1 MARLGA
7 FSVALLCVC
16 LAGHAEDA
24 RDRSSLT
31 FWPRPL
37 SAPVLPLGAREAASS
52 PAPGTRDGTAELGGS
67 DDAPQP
73 ESREELT
80 AAVAAQLD
88 AIEAEQA
95 RNGDRSPE
103 LIGALSSLA
112 FTYQKLG
119 DHGSAE
125 AALQHAI
132 DIARINFGLHSLDQ
146 ADAVESLVSSREI
159 RGDHGGAAEKR
170 RYLRELVGRNFYD
183 PRVVGILTEMAE
195 QEMDNA
201 RRLIGVPA
209 PFQIGISSGGADG
222 YSLPTYAGEGGTPP
236 TPSLAAVHA
245 ARSDYVAAIQAAVRT
260 QTGNTADVFA
270 LEDALSNTVY
280 FELAHPEILG
290 PGHRRSAWTSNGGG
304 PPWYPTISFAGAQV
318 LRHKALDSMSFR
330 RAPLDV
336 AKDLIAL
343 ADWYLVFGSF
353 QAGSMTRSYGPAL
366 DTYKMARDLL
376 VNSEVS
382 REAIDELLS
391 PEVPPAVP
399 VLPDSIVGT
408 VHDRVLRGYIDA
420 SVDITRFGD
429 VKRMEV
435 IARSPAA
442 TKDVEEQLRRYVGQR
457 TFRPRFVNG
466 ELARSDRFAARFY
479 FD

>member
-1 MARLGA
+1 MARLGV

-24 RDRSSLT
+24 RDLSSLT
-31 FWPRPL
+31 FWPQPL

-52 PAPGTRDGTAELGGS
+52 PTTAARDGRGELGRHE
-67 DDAPQP
+67 DAPQP
-73 ESREELT
+73 QSREELT

-112 FTYQKLG
+112 FTYQQLG
-119 DHGSAE
+119 EHASAE

-132 DIARINFGLHSLDQ
+132 EIARINFGLHSLDQ
-146 ADAVESLVSSREI
+146 ADAVESLVSSRET
-159 RGDHGGAAEKR
+159 RGDYGGAAENR
-170 RYLRELVGRNFYD
+170 RYLRELVGRNFHD
-183 PRVVGILTEMAE
+183 PRVVGILTEMAR

-201 RRLIGVPA
+201 RRLVGVPA
-209 PFQIGISSGGADG
+209 PGVIAITSGGGDG
-222 YSLPTYAGEGGTPP
+222 WMTPP
-236 TPSLAAVHA
+236 TPSLAALHA
-245 ARSDYVAAIQAAVRT
+245 AQSDYIAAIQAAVRT
-260 QTGNTADVFA
+260 HTGNTADVFA
-270 LEDALSNTVY
+270 LEDALTDTVY
-280 FELAHPEILG
+280 FELANPEILG
-290 PGHRRSAWTSNGGG
+290 PGHRRSAWNSNAGA
-304 PPWYPTISFAGAQV
+304 PPWYPTIGFIGAQV

-330 RAPLDV
+330 RSPVDV

-353 QAGSMTRSYGPAL
+353 QAGSMTKSYGPAL
-366 DTYKMARDLL
+366 DTYRTARDLL
-376 VNSEVS
+376 VNSELS
-382 REAIDELLS
+382 PEAIDELLS

-399 VLPDSIVGT
+399 VLPDNIVGT
-408 VHDRVLRGYIDA
+408 VHDRVLRGYIDV
-420 SVDITRFGD
+420 SIDITRFGD

-442 TKDVEEQLRRYVGQR
+442 TKDVEEQLKRYVGER